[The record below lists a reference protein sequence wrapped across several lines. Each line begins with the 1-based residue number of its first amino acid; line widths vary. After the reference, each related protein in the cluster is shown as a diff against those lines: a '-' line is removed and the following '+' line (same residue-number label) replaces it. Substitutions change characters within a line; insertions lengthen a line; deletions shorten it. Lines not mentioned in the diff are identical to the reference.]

1 MFESAGDPFRDRRRT
16 GRRHVLRARVGSVA
30 AVAAGGALGG
40 PARYALE
47 ARVTAPAA
55 GYPWAT
61 FSANVAGAFVLGLL
75 LVLILDLW
83 PPRRYLR
90 PFLAVGFI
98 GSFTT
103 FSTWM
108 VEVGE
113 LVSGGSPLI
122 AVLYLSGSL
131 TAGLAATGLG
141 LLVGRAVARRRRKI
155 SRRRHKTSGQET
167 T

>member
-1 MFESAGDPFRDRRRT
+1 
-16 GRRHVLRARVGSVA
+16 
-30 AVAAGGALGG
+30 
-40 PARYALE
+40 
-47 ARVTAPAA
+47 
-55 GYPWAT
+55 
-61 FSANVAGAFVLGLL
+61 VLGLL

-155 SRRRHKTSGQET
+155 SGQESR
-167 T
+167 